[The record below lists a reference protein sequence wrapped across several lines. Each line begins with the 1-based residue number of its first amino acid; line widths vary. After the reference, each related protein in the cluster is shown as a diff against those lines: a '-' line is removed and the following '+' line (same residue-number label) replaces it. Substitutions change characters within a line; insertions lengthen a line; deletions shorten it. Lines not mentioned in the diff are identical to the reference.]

1 MSKKVKFLI
10 ILLTCLGLII
20 NPDIVRAD
28 TVISANIENASK
40 GQWQTVP
47 LPVDQKDWM
56 QGVHTSLLP
65 NGKVLIVN
73 GSSNRNTLV
82 QEGTSNK
89 FIDGVNGRDY
99 AVVDNS
105 ALFDPKTNTFERI
118 SSPNAIENKQSND
131 PFCSANVHLP
141 DGNVLFISGSHR
153 YYPGEKFEGSKQTN
167 LYNWQDKTWSTV
179 GQLKEGRWYPTPI
192 TLASGELVIFSGLK
206 YDRPN
211 QITPSIEIFDPKT
224 NKFQYIDLTYVEN
237 SPFNT
242 KIDYTDKYT
251 YTVVKKDENGE
262 PITIKNENG
271 EPIIATETLNG
282 SRKIDSYDSIDLY
295 PRIFPTPD
303 GKLLITGDGA
313 GKSPLEIHESKKTYL
328 MSLTKDSEGKF
339 AVSFEIGP
347 ERQEISKVY
356 GTGILDPNKEG
367 DVLLMGGIIGTND
380 INFGRPYLDKY
391 NDDLKAKG
399 VRTAESLE
407 RWSAP
412 ENPGEKGKWTTYPN
426 FLGKPRAMNQA
437 VILPTKQILTVNGGE
452 YGEYKPIFE
461 PLLMTADKSSPSGY
475 KTEPMNPGK
484 FPRLYHNN
492 AVLLPDARVLVIG
505 GNPSRAARSKDGKV
519 HVDVLPDPK
528 NYYTIPQ
535 FKDKD
540 GNVQTFDLDKYY
552 QDPKTYFV
560 DGDPEPF
567 VPAETWQAEIFTPP
581 YLLKKG
587 PRPEFVKAP
596 DTLKYGKQGTAVL
609 NNTSNPGSL
618 VLIKLSS
625 GTHSFDFGQRLA
637 DLKIKPLLSLS
648 NTLSVT
654 FTAPTNANLYPPG
667 YYMMFYV
674 NDDGVPSEA
683 KFVKLEA

>member
-28 TVISANIENASK
+28 ATSANIEIATK

-47 LPVDQKDWM
+47 LPLDNKQWM

-89 FIDGVNGRDY
+89 FIDGVNGRDN

-118 SSPNAIENKQSND
+118 SSPNALENKQSND
-131 PFCSANVHLP
+131 PFCSANVHLA
-141 DGNVLFISGSHR
+141 DGNVLLSSGSHR

-192 TLASGELVIFSGLK
+192 TLATGELVIFSGLK
-206 YDRPN
+206 YDKPN

-242 KIDYTDKYT
+242 KVEYTDKYT
-251 YTVVKKDENGE
+251 YTVVKKDENGK
-262 PITIKNENG
+262 PITDQTGN
-271 EPIIATETLNG
+271 PVTETLNG
-282 SRKIDSYDSIDLY
+282 SRKIDAYDSIDLY

-339 AVSFEIGP
+339 VVSFEIGP
-347 ERQEISKVY
+347 ERKEISKVY

-380 INFGRPYLDKY
+380 INFGRPYLGKY
-391 NDDLKAKG
+391 NEDLKAKG
-399 VRTAESLE
+399 VRIAKTLE

-412 ENPGEKGKWTTYPN
+412 KNPGEKGKWTIYPN

-461 PLLMTADKSSPSGY
+461 PLLMTADKSAPGGY
-475 KTEPMNPGK
+475 KTEAMNPGK

-581 YLLKKG
+581 YLLTG
-587 PRPEFVKAP
+587 RSRPKIVSAP
-596 DTLKYGKQGTAVL
+596 EILKYGQTSEIQLKQNSSKV
-609 NNTSNPGSL
+609 GSV

-637 DLKIKPLLSLS
+637 NLTAGELTGSRPEY
-648 NTLSVT
+648 TLD

-674 NDDGVPSEA
+674 SSSGVPSEA

>member
-1 MSKKVKFLI
+1 MNKKVTFLI

-28 TVISANIENASK
+28 TAISANIESATK

-47 LPVDQKDWM
+47 LPLDQKQWM

-82 QEGTSNK
+82 QDGTGDK
-89 FIDGVNGRDY
+89 FIDGVNGRDS
-99 AVVDNS
+99 AVINNS
-105 ALFDPKTNTFERI
+105 ALFDPKTNTFESI
-118 SSPNAIENKQSND
+118 SSPPSLQNGQSND
-131 PFCSANVHLP
+131 PFCSANVQLP

-167 LYNWQDKTWSTV
+167 LYKWDTEDQQDQTKTWSTV
-179 GQLKEGRWYPTPI
+179 GPLKEGRWYPTPI
-192 TLASGELVIFSGLK
+192 TLADGKLVIFSGLK
-206 YDRPN
+206 YDKPN
-211 QITPSIEIFDPKT
+211 QITPSIEIFDPTTK
-224 NKFQYIDLTYVEN
+224 KFQYIDLTYVEN

-242 KIDYTDKYT
+242 KITYQDNYTHNNQP
-251 YTVVKKDENGE
+251 VSR
-262 PITIKNENG
+262 TID
-271 EPIIATETLNG
+271 A
-282 SRKIDSYDSIDLY
+282 YDSIDLY
-295 PRIFPTPD
+295 PRIFPTAD

-313 GKSPLEIHESKKTYL
+313 GKSPLEIHESNKTYL
-328 MSLTKDSEGKF
+328 MSLKQDSLGKF
-339 AVSFEIGP
+339 SASFEIGP
-347 ERQEISKVY
+347 DRKDISKVY

-367 DVLLMGGIIGTND
+367 DVLLMGGLIGTND
-380 INFGRPYLDKY
+380 INFGRPYLGKKENDAFEKDSY
-391 NDDLKAKG
+391 NDNLANKG
-399 VRTAESLE
+399 VRIAKSLE

-412 ENPGEKGKWTTYPN
+412 KNSGEKGTWEIYPD
-426 FLGKPRAMNQA
+426 FLDKPRSMNQA

-452 YGEYKPIFE
+452 YGEYKPINE
-461 PLLMTADKSSPSGY
+461 PLLMTADSLSPSGY

-505 GNPSRAARSKDGKV
+505 GNPSRAGRKQDGTV
-519 HVDVLPDPK
+519 RVDVLPDPK

-535 FKDKD
+535 LKDKS

-552 QDPKTYFV
+552 QDPNTYFV

-567 VPAETWQAEIFTPP
+567 VPAEIWQAEIFTPP
-581 YLLKKG
+581 YLFKEG

-596 DTLKYGKQGTAVL
+596 DTLKYGQQGTAVL
-609 NNTSNPGSL
+609 NNTTKPGSL

-637 DLKIKPLLSLS
+637 DLKVKQLLSFQ

-674 NDDGVPSEA
+674 NDIGKPSEA

>member
-1 MSKKVKFLI
+1 M
-10 ILLTCLGLII
+10 II
-20 NPDIVRAD
+20 NPDIVKAD
-28 TVISANIENASK
+28 TVISANIENAK

-47 LPVDQKDWM
+47 LPEKDWM

-82 QEGTSNK
+82 QDEKGNK
-89 FIDGVNGRDY
+89 FIDGVNGRDS
-99 AVVDNS
+99 AVVNNS

-118 SSPNAIENKQSND
+118 SSPQALQNGQSND

-141 DGNVLFISGSHR
+141 DGNVLFVSGSHR
-153 YYPGEKFEGSKQTN
+153 YYPGEKFQGSKQTN
-167 LYNWQDKTWSTV
+167 LYNWKTQDPTQTWSTV

-206 YDRPN
+206 YDKPN

-242 KIDYTDKYT
+242 KIEYTDNYT
-251 YTVVKKDENGE
+251 YNNQPV
-262 PITIKNENG
+262 
-271 EPIIATETLNG
+271 
-282 SRKIDSYDSIDLY
+282 SRKIDAYDSIDLY
-295 PRIFPTPD
+295 PRIFPTSD

-313 GKSPLEIHESKKTYL
+313 GKFPLEIHESNKTYL
-328 MSLTKDSEGKF
+328 MSLKKDGEGKF
-339 AVSFEIGP
+339 TVTFEIGP
-347 ERQEISKVY
+347 DRQEISKVY

-367 DVLLMGGIIGTND
+367 DVLLMGGLIGTND
-380 INFGRPYLDKY
+380 IGFGRPYLGKY

-399 VRTAESLE
+399 VRISKSLE

-412 ENPGEKGKWTTYPN
+412 KNPGEKGEWTIYSD
-426 FLGKPRAMNQA
+426 FLGKPRSMNQA
-437 VILPTKQILTVNGGE
+437 VILPTKQILTINGGE
-452 YGEYKPIFE
+452 YGQYKPIFE
-461 PLLMTADKSSPSGY
+461 PLLMTADKSSTSGY
-475 KTEPMNPGK
+475 KTEEMNPGK

-519 HVDVLPDPK
+519 HVDVLPDLE

-535 FKDKD
+535 LKDKD
-540 GNVQTFDLDKYY
+540 GNVQTFDLDKY
-552 QDPKTYFV
+552 QKDPKTYFV

-567 VPAETWQAEIFTPP
+567 VPAENWQAEIFTPP
-581 YLLKKG
+581 YLLTG
-587 PRPEFVKAP
+587 RSRPKIVSAP
-596 DTLKYGKQGTAVL
+596 EILKYGQTSEIQLKQNSSKV
-609 NNTSNPGSL
+609 GSV

-637 DLKIKPLLSLS
+637 NLTTGQLTGSSPQY
-648 NTLSVT
+648 TLD
-654 FTAPTNANLYPPG
+654 FTAPTNKNLYPPG

-674 NDDGVPSEA
+674 SKSGVPSEA